1 MYILSKLFPKTPLS
15 YLQLHME
22 KTCECLVKLKE
33 LCEVRAESAPSKIEE
48 IASKISE
55 LEHDA
60 DSIKNDIRTSLPRT
74 FLFSMDRI
82 NFLEIL
88 TLQDNLADAAEDIAD
103 ILILKNLSPIVSLE
117 DKIRDYIDTNLD
129 ATWILKEMVFD
140 LDTLVEASF
149 GGPIA
154 IKMHRQIK
162 QIAQKEH
169 EADLIKKTI
178 KKELFKLSDEMKFSD
193 FILWLDFIDEIGL
206 ISHNA
211 EKEALR
217 IGMLLNT
224 K

>member
-1 MYILSKLFPKTPLS
+1 MYILGKLFPRTPLS
-15 YLQLHME
+15 HLQLHME
-22 KTCECLVKLKE
+22 KTCACLAKLKE
-33 LCEVRAESAPSKIEE
+33 LCEIRSEANLSKIEQ

-60 DSIKNDIRTSLPRT
+60 DLIKNDIRASLPKT

-88 TLQDNLADAAEDIAD
+88 TLQDNLADVAEDIAD
-103 ILILKNLSPIVSLE
+103 ILILKSLPPLPSLE
-117 DKIRDYIDTNLD
+117 EKIREYIDTNLD

-140 LDTLVEASF
+140 LDTLIEASF

-154 IKMHRQIK
+154 IKMRAQIK
-162 QIAQKEH
+162 AITIKEH
-169 EADLIKKTI
+169 ETDLIKKVL
-178 KKELFKLSDEMKFSD
+178 KKELFALSDGMKFSD
-193 FILWLDFIDEIGL
+193 FTLWLHFIEEIGL

-217 IGMLLNT
+217 IGMLLNS